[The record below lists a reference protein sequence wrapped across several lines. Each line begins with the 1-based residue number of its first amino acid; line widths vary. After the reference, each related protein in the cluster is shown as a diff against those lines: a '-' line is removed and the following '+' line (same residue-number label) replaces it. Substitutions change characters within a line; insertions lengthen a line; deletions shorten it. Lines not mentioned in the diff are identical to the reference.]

1 MTGYHGGGGN
11 TPSATPEV
19 REKERERKRISRVVG
34 VLSSAT
40 CFVTYRRLPAYKKPN
55 GGGSNLPPPSRLQHS
70 PSLFPSSRPLSR
82 PPSPSPFQRS
92 LRNTRPPST
101 MHAERQNNVPKCT
114 YCKDPKLGNDV
125 NHLRDTLAPP
135 RLASS
140 RLEEKQRAPPFIV
153 AAIIPVD
160 SRARV
165 SRSSAACA
173 NSTLRKQK

>member
-82 PPSPSPFQRS
+82 PPSPSLLSSVACETPGRRAQCTPRDRITS
-92 LRNTRPPST
+92 LSVLTAKTRNWGT
-101 MHAERQNNVPKCT
+101 M
-114 YCKDPKLGNDV
+114 
-125 NHLRDTLAPP
+125 
-135 RLASS
+135 
-140 RLEEKQRAPPFIV
+140 
-153 AAIIPVD
+153 
-160 SRARV
+160 
-165 SRSSAACA
+165 
-173 NSTLRKQK
+173 